1 MKIGIIIGSLGLGG
15 AERVV
20 TRLAEW
26 WCKKNVEISIYT
38 TMKPPQEEYTIPIGA
53 KRFYCHKNGKGQNL
67 IKSIRRVIRDDS
79 PDIVVIMDTPMCVYA
94 VPALLGLR
102 IPFVVS
108 ERSAPNTGAIKKS
121 TRYLS
126 HFLMNFA
133 QGYIFQ
139 TNGAK
144 SYYNKRIQHRS
155 VVIANPL
162 NIECLPNPYTG
173 EREKR
178 IVAIGRH
185 IKVKN
190 YPLLIKAFELFSEK
204 NSGYNLEIYGDGP
217 ERANIECLIA
227 QSAVSSQ
234 IHIMGAH
241 TDVLSMVNNA
251 SLYILSSDLEGM
263 PNALLEAMSLG
274 LPVISTDC
282 PSGGPADLIE
292 NGKNGILV
300 PVDDVGAMA
309 AAMETILENES
320 FAINIGKAALEI
332 RNRLNIETIG
342 EKWSDFLY
350 RLI

>member
-20 TRLAEW
+20 TRLTEW
-26 WCKKNVEISIYT
+26 WCNKDIEVSIYT
-38 TMKPPQEEYTIPIGA
+38 TMTPPQEEYTIPERA
-53 KRFYCHKNGKGQNL
+53 KRLYCHENGSGLKL
-67 IKSIRRVIRDDS
+67 IKTIRNVIRDDS

-94 VPALLGLR
+94 VPALLGLK

-108 ERSAPNTGAIKKS
+108 ERSAPNTNAIKKS

-144 SYYNKRIQHRS
+144 NYYNKRIQHRS
-155 VVIANPL
+155 VVIENPL
-162 NIECLPNPYTG
+162 NIECLPEPYTG
-173 EREKR
+173 KREKR

-190 YPLLIKAFELFSEK
+190 YPLLIKAFEIFSEK
-204 NSGYNLEIYGDGP
+204 NFGYNLEIYGDGP
-217 ERANIECLIA
+217 ERPNIECLVA
-227 QSAVSSQ
+227 QSVVGSQ
-234 IHIMGAH
+234 IHIMGTH
-241 TDVLSMVNNA
+241 TDVLRMVNKA

-263 PNALLEAMSLG
+263 PNALLESMALG

-300 PVDDVGAMA
+300 PVNDARAMA
-309 AAMETILENES
+309 VAMETILENES
-320 FAINIGKAALEI
+320 LASNMGKAAFEI
-332 RNRLNIETIG
+332 RNRLNIETVG
-342 EKWSDFLY
+342 VKWSNFLN
-350 RLI
+350 RFI